1 MRRRFTSQK
10 NTNAKAEIT
19 VGYNV
24 NDDKSKVIQNVKVN
38 VCPTDGG
45 KLERSATQPII
56 RDVKTEESDGIV
68 LAEPGK
74 EPVTVHYAPPT
85 YGSSSLSPKATL
97 GQSPGAF
104 TPPNEG
110 EYKNPYITS
119 LDTELMK
126 IYRDIITDN
135 YDSVI
140 NLIDDSGLIILPYE
154 DLIHVI
160 AVLCEVQDQD
170 VKIQYFIDED
180 VSCCSSVAKLSPI
193 KEINTIK
200 ITKNGATND
209 LNLSYNHIYNKI
221 VDEYKISLER
231 FFVKI
236 I

>member
-1 MRRRFTSQK
+1 MRRRFTSQR

-38 VCPTDGG
+38 VCPSDGG
-45 KLERSATQPII
+45 KLERAATQPNLTTREINNKN
-56 RDVKTEESDGIV
+56 DDEDSDGII

-74 EPVTVHYAPPT
+74 EPVMVSYGSKSLSPEGAYNPPT
-85 YGSSSLSPKATL
+85 Y
-97 GQSPGAF
+97 
-104 TPPNEG
+104 TPPIE
-110 EYKNPYITS
+110 NPYAPA

-154 DLIHVI
+154 DLIHII

-180 VSCCSSVAKLSPI
+180 VSCCSTITNLSPI

-200 ITKNGATND
+200 VSKGGATND

-221 VDEYKISLER
+221 VDEYKISLDR
-231 FFVKI
+231 FYVKI
-236 I
+236 NI

>member
-38 VCPTDGG
+38 VSPDFG
-45 KLERSATQPII
+45 KLERSLTKPNLAV
-56 RDVKTEESDGIV
+56 RDIKDDEESEGIV

-74 EPVTVHYAPPT
+74 EPVTVHYDSRLRQDTPYAPIENPR
-85 YGSSSLSPKATL
+85 SLTQDSW
-97 GQSPGAF
+97 
-104 TPPNEG
+104 
-110 EYKNPYITS
+110 NPYIKS

-154 DLIHVI
+154 DLIHII
-160 AVLCEVQDQD
+160 AVLCEVQDSD
-170 VKIQYFIDED
+170 VKIQYFIDEE
-180 VSCCSSVAKLSPI
+180 VSCCSTVAKLSPI

-200 ITKNGATND
+200 VTKNGVTND
-209 LNLSYNHIYNKI
+209 LNLSYNNIYNKI